1 MNKIIAAAQFSA
13 AAHAGQV
20 RKWTGAPY
28 ITHPARV
35 ASRAILLPN
44 ADEDL
49 VCAAWLHDTL
59 EDCHVPDYELDDLFG
74 PRVSSLV
81 CWLTNASKG
90 SGLPQTASLTRADR
104 KNLDREK
111 LAAAPIEAKQIKL
124 LDRIDNLRE
133 LPCTAET
140 AGFFQLY
147 AEESKL
153 LVPIIADGS
162 PELACELLN
171 VIGELEEKL
180 RGVKYKTPDLL
191 FTSSDLRNAAWAGW
205 HAALGESDAAEMCRD
220 VARQE
225 EIVVEFAR
233 RNSRELREQLATA
246 QKRIR
251 ELEQNEFDRNVA
263 AKEEADHLK
272 EQDQVP

>member
-1 MNKIIAAAQFSA
+1 MNKILAAAQFA
-13 AAHAGQV
+13 AKAHAGQT
-20 RKWTGAPY
+20 RKYTGAPY
-28 ITHPARV
+28 ITHPARL
-35 ASRAILLPN
+35 AARTMLLPN
-44 ADEDL
+44 CTEAMA
-49 VCAAWLHDTL
+49 CAAWLHDTIENCGVTWGDL
-59 EDCHVPDYELDDLFG
+59 EIRFG
-74 PRVSSLV
+74 EDAANLV
-81 CWLTNASKG
+81 QWLTNPSKG
-90 SGLPQTASLTRADR
+90 STATRAER
-104 KNLDREK
+104 KRLDREHIT
-111 LAAAPIEAKQIKL
+111 AAPIESKQIKL

-133 LPCTAET
+133 LPCTSET
-140 AGFFQLY
+140 AGFCRLY

-153 LVPIIADGS
+153 LVPIIAGGS

-171 VIGELEEKL
+171 VIGELEEKI
-180 RGVKYKTPDLL
+180 RGGKYKTPDLL
-191 FTSSDLRNAAWAGW
+191 FTSGDLRNAAWAGW
-205 HAALGESDAAEMCRD
+205 HAALGEADAAETCSD